1 MELNEYTQQL
11 AAELERRLGSGA
23 EAEICLSATKYLLTT
38 PAERLE
44 MLSYGSLYAAMGQKH
59 GRIEFIRAMQIL
71 SGSWLNL
78 LDIFFK
84 FYDKNSNEEYD
95 VDNDEVLAAQ
105 KDGRLVHPKTG
116 DLVEDYEE
124 DLLIYFCASEK
135 LKDMKKKVHAR

>member
-1 MELNEYTQQL
+1 
-11 AAELERRLGSGA
+11 
-23 EAEICLSATKYLLTT
+23 
-38 PAERLE
+38 